1 MFERPWGAGM
11 DEAIL
16 TEEELRR
23 AVREIFKRSQIDL
36 EFRALCLSNPHEA
49 LRLTTGKA
57 VPAELEIR
65 FADAASDKAHGE
77 GGS

>member
-1 MFERPWGAGM
+1 M

-16 TEEELRR
+16 TQEELQR
-23 AVREIFKRSQIDL
+23 AVREIFKRSQTDP

-49 LRLTTGKA
+49 LRLITGKA
-57 VPAELEIR
+57 VPADLEIQFR
-65 FADAASDKAHGE
+65 EPASNKTDGE